1 MAWRRYCNPW
11 NASSTSMQFE
21 FAIPRFL
28 PYFSHTCF
36 KPIFP
41 YRWPKRH
48 REQEISGTP
57 LLSSRATELVLLLS
71 LSSWIVSSTFYPK
84 LMCWL
89 ISVQLPED
97 GRMERL
103 DCNSVGVKWQQS
115 RCPSKA
121 RLLAW
126 ICFLLSRYTMSRH
139 FKRTLRR
146 WAVGTW

>member
-1 MAWRRYCNPW
+1 MESVLRPVECSNFPIR
-11 NASSTSMQFE
+11 FE
-21 FAIPRFL
+21 IAIPRFQTH
-28 PYFSHTCF
+28 FWDTCF

-41 YRWPKRH
+41 YQWPKRH
-48 REQEISGTP
+48 REQEISGMP
-57 LLSSRATELVLLLS
+57 WLSSRATELVLLLS

-121 RLLAW
+121 RLLEW